1 MMTDARRPAI
11 SGGFGS
17 STRDADTMSCARIL
31 LALIAS
37 CVLLV
42 LPAVAEKRVAL
53 VVGNSAYKEV
63 SPLPNPVNDA
73 NDIAAAL
80 KASGFDVVLGVDVD
94 KRDFDSRI
102 RSFTQLLETAD
113 VAVLFYAG
121 HGMQVGGR
129 NYLIPVDAKL
139 QSERELDFDA
149 VSLDFILKQ
158 MELGRADK
166 TNIVFLDACR
176 DNPFS
181 GNLARS
187 MGTRSTSIGKGLAQ
201 AETGVGTFIAY
212 STQPGNVAVD
222 GAGRNSP
229 FTAALSKYIKESNH
243 NLTSVMIDVRKDVLA
258 ATGGKQVP
266 WDHSALTGE
275 FFFKQTA
282 AATANRSTTDSG
294 DPETQSRLRTL
305 EDEVK
310 KKSDTEQTGNIVAL
324 AQARERLR
332 QLSEEN
338 KADQQR
344 IFDKQYETGGTEDST
359 SRNNLAMAIGKIQM
373 QMVRRNQQAE
383 KLREEIKALEGKLGL
398 PPEKAQEGAEK

>member
-1 MMTDARRPAI
+1 
-11 SGGFGS
+11 
-17 STRDADTMSCARIL
+17 MSCARIL
-31 LALIAS
+31 LALFAT
-37 CVLLV
+37 CAFLV
-42 LPAVAEKRVAL
+42 LPAAAEKRVAL
-53 VVGNSAYKEV
+53 VVGNSNYKEV
-63 SPLPNPVNDA
+63 SPLPNPGNDA
-73 NDIAAAL
+73 NDIASAL
-80 KASGFDVVLGVDVD
+80 KASGFDVVLGIDVD

-102 RSFTQLLETAD
+102 RSFTQLLESAD

-121 HGMQVGGR
+121 HGMQVSGR

-176 DNPFS
+176 DNPFA

-187 MGTRSTSIGKGLAQ
+187 MGTRSASIGKGLAQ

-229 FTAALSKYIKESNH
+229 FTAALSKYIKESNN

-275 FFFKQTA
+275 FYFKQTA
-282 AATANRSTTDSG
+282 SAAANRSTTESA
-294 DPETQSRLRTL
+294 DPEMQSRLRTL

-310 KKSDTEQTGNIVAL
+310 KKSDAEQTGNIVAL

-344 IFDKQYETGGTEDST
+344 IFDKQYETGSTEDST
-359 SRNNLAMAIGKIQM
+359 SRTNLAMAIGKIQM

-398 PPEKAQEGAEK
+398 PPEKSQEGAEK

>member
-1 MMTDARRPAI
+1 
-11 SGGFGS
+11 
-17 STRDADTMSCARIL
+17 MSCARIL

-42 LPAVAEKRVAL
+42 LPAAAEKRVAL

-80 KASGFDVVLGVDVD
+80 KASGFDVVLGIDVD
-94 KRDFDSRI
+94 KRDFDARI

-129 NYLIPVDAKL
+129 NFLIPVDAKL

-158 MELGRADK
+158 MELSRADK

-187 MGTRSTSIGKGLAQ
+187 MGTRSASIGKGLAQ

-282 AATANRSTTDSG
+282 AAAASRSMTDSG
-294 DPETQSRLRTL
+294 DPEMQSRLRTL

-332 QLSEEN
+332 QLAEEN

-344 IFDKQYETGGTEDST
+344 IFDKQYETGSTEDST
-359 SRNNLAMAIGKIQM
+359 SRTNLAMAIGKIQM